1 VRRFRC
7 EVRRHMNYRKND
19 RRALVWIL
27 QRLAAAE
34 IANALHLRDFRS
46 PAIFEFLT
54 KTQSGVKQTSD
65 FKGVDRLSRQ
75 PNSDIDLTERFVISH
90 GSRAR
95 TRKTCAKPAH
105 RYSPDLLPETT
116 GRMSCVGR
124 QAIGVRVA
132 SRSVAA
138 STIWRRVA
146 FESRFRARPGSAP
159 FGHPSPSPRQSRHSD
174 RGARGSY
181 L

>member
-1 VRRFRC
+1 MLLGASVSIT
-7 EVRRHMNYRKND
+7 MIA
-19 RRALVWIL
+19 ALGSLVIL
-27 QRLAAAE
+27 GIACIVALA
-34 IANALHLRDFRS
+34 I
-46 PAIFEFLT
+46 
-54 KTQSGVKQTSD
+54 GTSY
-65 FKGVDRLSRQ
+65 F
-75 PNSDIDLTERFVISH
+75 ISH
-90 GSRAR
+90 FLGLPQRMSILIACGNSICGNSAIAAVAPVIGADSDDIASSISFTAVPGRAR

-174 RGARGSY
+174 RGGRGSY